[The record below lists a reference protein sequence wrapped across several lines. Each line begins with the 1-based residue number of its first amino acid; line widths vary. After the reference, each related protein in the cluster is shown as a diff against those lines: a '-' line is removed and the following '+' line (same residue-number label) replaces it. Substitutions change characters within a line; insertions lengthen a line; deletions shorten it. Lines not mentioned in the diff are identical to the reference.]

1 MRLTSAFLN
10 TSVLGY
16 YSKDTLNGLYSTD
29 LARSHVVVV
38 VVAAAG
44 NHRLCRIVK
53 VSSEPFHR
61 ANHSSGLE
69 HHSYLV
75 QLE

>member
-16 YSKDTLNGLYSTD
+16 YPKDTLNSLYATD
-29 LARSHVVVV
+29 LARSHVVV